1 MIKINLLAEKKPAKT
16 KTQSTFKFEGI
27 GGGQNFLLLGIVT
40 LGFLV
45 AGGWYWARSTE
56 LKEIEHKKVQD
67 QAELVRLQEVRKKAE
82 DFKQQKDLLEKKIA
96 LITDLKKKQA
106 VPVHL
111 LDQISRNLPDFLWLD
126 SMSAVSNQINLT
138 GKATTYTAVSNFYDN
153 LLGSGYFSEV
163 VLGKTSEAP
172 DGVSFS
178 MVCKFVPPQEG
189 AATAA
194 APAAQGAPAQ
204 PEPAPAPQ
212 S

>member
-1 MIKINLLAEKKPAKT
+1 MIKINLLAEKKPAKGS
-16 KTQSTFKFEGI
+16 KAASSFKFEGI
-27 GGGQNFLLLGIVT
+27 GGGQNFLLLGIVL

-45 AGGWYWARSTE
+45 AGGWFWARSTE
-56 LKEIEHKKVQD
+56 LKEMEHKKVQD

-82 DFKQQKDLLEKKIA
+82 EFKRQKDLLEKKIA

-111 LDQISRNLPDFLWLD
+111 LDQISRNVPDFLWLD
-126 SMSAVSNQINLT
+126 SMASVSNQVNLT

-153 LLGSGYFSEV
+153 LIASGYFNDV

-178 MVCKFVPPQEG
+178 MVCKFQPPQEG
-189 AATAA
+189 AAPQQP
-194 APAAQGAPAQ
+194 PA
-204 PEPAPAPQ
+204 PEPAAHESPK